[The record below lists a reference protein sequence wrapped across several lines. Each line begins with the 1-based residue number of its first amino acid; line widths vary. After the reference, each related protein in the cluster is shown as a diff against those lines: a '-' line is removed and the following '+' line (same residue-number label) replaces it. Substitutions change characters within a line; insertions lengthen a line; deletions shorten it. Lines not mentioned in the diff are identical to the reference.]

1 MEDLKNIAD
10 LITSIDPG
18 RNPLGTFADYV
29 EILALSFANIPPK
42 NGLND
47 RYKAVM
53 GKYTAKQQ
61 KIFPEVTGRI
71 IMYLTQK
78 GVIHDVFGNLYMQIS
93 AGNSN
98 LGQFFTPGHISGLM
112 AALAISQK
120 DCVDAMEH
128 HGYIEI
134 IEPSCGG
141 GSTVLA
147 ACQRIREFG
156 HNPQTQVLVKAE
168 DLDISCVHM
177 TFAQLGL
184 WGIPAIVKHGNTL
197 TGEIFDTYVTPFI
210 CNLRKRGSSNDR

>member
-42 NGLND
+42 NGLNG

-78 GVIHDVFGNLYMQIS
+78 GVIHDVFGI
-93 AGNSN
+93 
-98 LGQFFTPGHISGLM
+98 FTCRFPLETATLDS
-112 AALAISQK
+112 S
-120 DCVDAMEH
+120 
-128 HGYIEI
+128 
-134 IEPSCGG
+134 S
-141 GSTVLA
+141 
-147 ACQRIREFG
+147 R
-156 HNPQTQVLVKAE
+156 LV
-168 DLDISCVHM
+168 
-177 TFAQLGL
+177 
-184 WGIPAIVKHGNTL
+184 
-197 TGEIFDTYVTPFI
+197 TYP
-210 CNLRKRGSSNDR
+210 D